1 MASIGV
7 ENRAEISP
15 HHQQRESERFV
26 LIPVRA
32 FAGVIN
38 ALYKVAGP
46 AAGGPLYFLGKNM
59 GQGLAEEIKARGRR
73 PSSLKEAAK
82 LLADML
88 EELGFGHPTIEETE
102 EDRAFIVIRDAPS
115 PASAKLIGGEALAL
129 AGQGK
134 SCYIEAGVVAGALET
149 LLNRYI
155 TAKELPS
162 GSDACRIE
170 VRATRIPRQQL

>member
-1 MASIGV
+1 MASPGV
-7 ENRAEISP
+7 ETRPGPGS
-15 HHQQRESERFV
+15 HHREGERFV

-59 GQGLAEEIKARGRR
+59 GHGLAEEIKARGHS
-73 PSSLKEAAK
+73 PHSLKEAAK

-88 EELGFGHPTIEETE
+88 EELGFGHPAIEEAD
-102 EDRAFIVIRDAPS
+102 EDRAVIALRDAPS
-115 PASAKLIGGEALAL
+115 PASARLLGGEALTL
-129 AGQGK
+129 TSQGK

-155 TAKELPS
+155 TARELPS
-162 GSDACRIE
+162 NNDTCRIE
-170 VRATRIPRQQL
+170 IRASHIPLQQL